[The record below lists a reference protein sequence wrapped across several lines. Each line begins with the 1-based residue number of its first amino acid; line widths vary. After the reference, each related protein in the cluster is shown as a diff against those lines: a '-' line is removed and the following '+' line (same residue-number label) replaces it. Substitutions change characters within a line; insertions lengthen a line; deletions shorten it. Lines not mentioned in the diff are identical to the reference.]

1 MVSEPAAPPMQDV
14 HSSEREYLLRLAH
27 QLRPDNEF
35 AEWLE
40 ELVDG
45 AGPLS
50 FKIVSSTAELAV
62 LHEQVRANP
71 GAQSDAQVTRPGSL
85 LGEQMAA
92 YSHKLDAVRVAATV
106 SDEAIPIFEK
116 LLACGDTRV
125 VEAALLAMG
134 GGLAKEFRAQLLVL
148 AEQEDQPSPIRQLV
162 AILLASGDAE
172 V

>member
-1 MVSEPAAPPMQDV
+1 MTPEHEAAATLGA

-50 FKIVSSTAELAV
+50 FKIVSSTAEIAV

-71 GAQSDAQVTRPGSL
+71 SVQSDGLLHGPGSL
-85 LGEQMAA
+85 LREQMVA

-106 SDEAIPIFEK
+106 SDEAVPIFEK
-116 LLACGDTRV
+116 LLACGDSRV

-134 GGLAKEFRAQLLVL
+134 AGLAKEFRTQLLVL
-148 AEQEDQPSPIRQLV
+148 SEQEDQPSPIRQLV
-162 AILLASGDAE
+162 AILLANGDAE
-172 V
+172 I